1 LTVVLRL
8 STAATMATAMQ
19 DAIMAYSMEV
29 APDSQFKKEMNIF
42 MNVSFQSATA
52 FYEKAL

>member
-1 LTVVLRL
+1 
-8 STAATMATAMQ
+8 
-19 DAIMAYSMEV
+19 V